1 MDCDVF
7 LTNNQTLKSLVGLN
21 YPVVSPMLDSL
32 SMYSNYW
39 CGMGVDYYYRRTE
52 EYKPIRDREKKGC
65 YRVIL
70 VHSCF
75 LVDLRQIEAQRLT
88 FKPENINGYNGP
100 KDDIITF
107 AISGYWTG
115 IKLKLLLTIKWK
127 SIAFFFFPI

>member
-1 MDCDVF
+1 MVN
-7 LTNNQTLKSLVGLN
+7 TS

-65 YRVIL
+65 FKVIL

-75 LVDLRQIEAQRLT
+75 LIDLRQVESKSLA
-88 FKPENINGYNGP
+88 FKPENINGYSGP
-100 KDDIITF
+100 HDDIITF
-107 AISGYWTG
+107 AISGHWSG
-115 IKLKLLLTIKWK
+115 NEIPNNLRCAMRL
-127 SIAFFFFPI
+127 

>member
-1 MDCDVF
+1 
-7 LTNNQTLKSLVGLN
+7 
-21 YPVVSPMLDSL
+21 
-32 SMYSNYW
+32 
-39 CGMGVDYYYRRTE
+39 MGVDYYYRRTE

-115 IKLKLLLTIKWK
+115 IKLKLLLTIKWT

>member
-1 MDCDVF
+1 MWS
-7 LTNNQTLKSLVGLN
+7 QGL
-21 YPVVSPMLDSL
+21 
-32 SMYSNYW
+32 
-39 CGMGVDYYYRRTE
+39 DYYYRRTD

-75 LVDLRQIEAQRLT
+75 LVDLRQSEAQRLT

-100 KDDIITF
+100 HDDIITF

-115 IKLKLLLTIKWK
+115 KFTINYSSCKIKFNLLCYFSKFL
-127 SIAFFFFPI
+127 